1 MSQKVVVIGLG
12 LIGGSISL
20 AIKKEHQ
27 SKVVGCD
34 INEEQLKLAQSLLV
48 IDEYELNISK
58 AVVDADLI
66 IVATPVLQT
75 EYILNQLL
83 TCDLKEGAIITD
95 VGSTKEKIMENAHH
109 FFHKGVAF
117 IGGHPMAGSH
127 KSGVSASKAHLFE
140 NAFYILTK
148 GEQVSDNDVKNLR
161 FWLNGTNANFI
172 EMSPHEHDEIVG
184 VISHFPHIIASSLV
198 QLLQKREREDI
209 DVKRLAAGG
218 FRDIT
223 RIASSNP
230 IMWRDITLHN
240 REILIQIMDEWIN
253 EMSSIKALIEESSKE
268 KIYTFFDDAKRY
280 RDGLPEKKKGALPAF
295 YDLYI
300 DVEDHPGAIATV
312 TAILAKDDINLTN
325 IRIIE
330 TREDMFGVL
339 CLSFRN
345 DQELEIG
352 KVLLENNGFECYSAS
367 E

>member
-27 SKVVGCD
+27 AKIVGCD

-48 IDEYELNISK
+48 VDEYELDIHK

-75 EYILNQLL
+75 ENILNLLL

-95 VGSTKEKIMENAHH
+95 VGSTKENIMENAHR
-109 FFHKGVAF
+109 FFHKGVVF

-148 GEQVSDNDVKNLR
+148 GEQVSDEDVKNLR

-198 QLLQKREREDI
+198 QLLQKRERKDI

-230 IMWRDITLHN
+230 TMWRDITLHN
-240 REILIQIMDEWIN
+240 REVLIEVMDEWIN
-253 EMSSIKALIEESSKE
+253 EMSSIREIINDSSKE
-268 KIYTFFDDAKRY
+268 KIFSFFDDAKRY

-300 DVEDHPGAIATV
+300 DVVDHPGAIATV

-345 DQELEIG
+345 DQELEVG
-352 KVLLENNGFECYSAS
+352 KVLLEKNGFECYSAS
-367 E
+367 

>member
-1 MSQKVVVIGLG
+1 MSGKVVVIGLG

-20 AIKKEHQ
+20 SIKKEYQ
-27 SKVVGCD
+27 AKVVGCD
-34 INEEQLKLAQSLLV
+34 VNEEQLKLAQSLLV
-48 IDEYELNISK
+48 IDEYELNINE
-58 AVVDADLI
+58 AVLNADLI

-75 EYILNQLL
+75 EYILKQLL
-83 TCDLKEGAIITD
+83 KCDIKEGAIITD
-95 VGSTKEKIMENAHH
+95 VGSTKEKIMENAQH
-109 FFHKGVAF
+109 FSEKGVVF

-127 KSGVSASKAHLFE
+127 KSGVTASKAHLFE

-148 GEQVSDNDVKNLR
+148 GENVSDQDVSNLR
-161 FWLNGTNANFI
+161 LWLKGTNANFI
-172 EMSPHEHDEIVG
+172 EMSAHEHDEIVG
-184 VISHFPHIIASSLV
+184 VISHFPHIVASSLV
-198 QLLQKREREDI
+198 QLLQKRQREDI

-240 REILIQIMDEWIN
+240 REILIEVMNEWIN
-253 EMSSIKALIEESSKE
+253 DMSSIKDLIEESSKDNL
-268 KIYTFFDDAKRY
+268 YTFFDNAKRF
-280 RDGLPEKKKGALPAF
+280 RDGLPEKKQGALPSF

-300 DVEDHPGAIATV
+300 DVEDHPGAIASV
-312 TAILAKDDINLTN
+312 TSILAEHDINLTN

-330 TREDMFGVL
+330 TREDMYGVL

-345 DQELEIG
+345 NQELESG
-352 KVLLENNGFECYSAS
+352 KILLEANEFECYSAS

>member
-1 MSQKVVVIGLG
+1 LQLLLDGLHH
-12 LIGGSISL
+12 LYRDHKRQVTLLSISL
-20 AIKKEHQ
+20 EDHN
-27 SKVVGCD
+27 D
-34 INEEQLKLAQSLLV
+34 IFSIIQ
-48 IDEYELNISK
+48 K

-83 TCDLKEGAIITD
+83 SCDLKKGAIITD
-95 VGSTKEKIMENAHH
+95 VGSTKENIMENAHH
-109 FFHKGVAF
+109 FYHKGVVF

-127 KSGVSASKAHLFE
+127 KSGVTASKAHLFE

-148 GEQVSDNDVKNLR
+148 DENVSDNDVKKLK
-161 FWLNGTNANFI
+161 FWLKGTNANFI

-198 QLLQKREREDI
+198 RLLQTRERKDI

-230 IMWRDITLHN
+230 VMWRDITLHN
-240 REILIQIMDEWIN
+240 REVLIEVMDEWIA
-253 EMSSIKALIEESSKE
+253 EMSSIRELINQSSKDSL
-268 KIYTFFDDAKRY
+268 YSFFDESKRY

-330 TREDMFGVL
+330 TREDTFGVL

-345 DQELEIG
+345 NQELEVG
-352 KVLLENNGFECYSAS
+352 KVLLENNGFECYSGS